1 MFQPNR
7 ESTAKVIASITLGAA
22 LAAVALY
29 FIFPTHRVPTL
40 SAKDISLRAIQADT
54 LGIEKDTGFI
64 LTSTKGIS
72 VDDVKEVLKVNPQ
85 TELTYTQ
92 KSANEIEFVAT
103 KPLTANKVYQF
114 SVPTTEQKLS
124 WAFQVKG
131 EFSVTGTLPDTKQ
144 TGVPLDTG
152 IEITFTHE
160 NFKNFEQFISIS
172 PKVEGRFEKHKKV
185 LVFVPKK
192 LETKTIYTVTVKKGL
207 PLDGSPIMLQEDK
220 VIRFETASSEARE
233 PSIFELSA
241 NEMQF
246 DTVNDQVMTIFG
258 NSLNTGDKIEATIF
272 QFSKAQDYIDS
283 YKKLLGTNYWSTFNK
298 YQFGDISKIATKKSV
313 LNLETKE
320 SSGQSLVLFPEKL
333 QKGLYLIALKHP
345 AIDEP
350 RYAWVQVTDIGSY
363 IQLNKNNAIVWSHD
377 LKTKNPSKNAKVTF
391 SSGAT
396 ATTDNQGMAIIPV
409 PEEFHKA
416 ENGISTITVTSSNND
431 SVIAFVNNY
440 YEDKRTSQDFWSYI
454 STDRPTYKQTDSF
467 SYWGV
472 AKSRRPEEKV
482 TEVHATFRS
491 TSYDYEFT
499 NGDGQP
505 KLFDTT
511 LPVTANGTFTGEW
524 KLQNIPTGSYIME
537 VTANGIVIATK
548 WISIEQYI
556 KPAYAIDID
565 SSRENY
571 FTGEK
576 ARINIFAHFFD
587 GTAVANKR
595 IRVTMRGYQNVEKIL
610 TTDGQGKTFIDFIPP
625 ASETVSNYPRYE
637 TIQATPESNEEG
649 EISSDITLFVYTTD
663 IKIETDTVRKNG
675 KDTLNILVRKI
686 DLTKDDMNG
695 EVIPNYPVTLSPFET
710 HYEKNK
716 TGENYDFISKKVIPI
731 YQYNAIKTLGTVAT
745 LTTDK
750 NGKIAYT
757 FDYEEG
763 KFKTVEIEAKDSLQH
778 IIKTTAYSYDYSGY
792 MYFGESVDV
801 TPSKSKDGFAI
812 NEKVELRIT
821 KEELPAPKGNYLY
834 LKTNWEQTKGFASSD
849 PNFSTTFG
857 DGDSPGFSVDV
868 ISFTGSTYTKI
879 GTGYAMIDQK
889 QKDLDIEIQTDK
901 TRYRPGENVEL
912 TVKTKK
918 DGKNVSGDVNINL
931 IDEAYYK
938 LYYGT
943 VDPLRSIYGNNMPW
957 YSRQFTFYSHVTMTY
972 GGGAEKGGGGGDDV
986 RSNFKDKALFRTVT
1000 TDGSGT
1006 AKVSFKLPDNITS
1019 WRATAQGVDS
1029 NMNVGVSMKAIPVGL
1044 PFFIDAVMAPEFIV
1058 SDKPILQV
1066 ASYGDA
1072 ITSGN
1077 EVTYSYAIPGLTVG
1091 QETVT
1096 GKGLGRADIPL
1107 PTLKIGKYKVT
1118 ISATTKGKD
1127 GTEMKDAIVR
1137 EFTVIESRLSSIK
1150 MSKMDLAGAKTV
1162 PNEVF
1167 GSTSEVT
1174 MKVQEAEKARAY
1186 ETLWNMIDRSGARLD
1201 QQAAEEKSVQILKN
1215 FFKEEVPELSTSV
1228 SLGEIYQAPSGGM
1241 RLLPYASDD
1250 LELSAKTALLSGT
1263 SDTTGIS
1270 KENLR
1275 LYFMKILSEEQAKKF
1290 PLATRE
1296 RFVMAVSG
1304 LAALNEPILLTLQN
1318 LAKEANLTPIEKLYI
1333 AAGAMA
1339 IGDQQTAENLAK
1351 DLVTNNLEKINDY
1364 SRLKVGKDNDDI
1376 LAHTALMAVIAA
1388 DINLSEFQNLA
1399 TYIAQQPGNDIL
1411 TSLEQVSII
1420 EKRLPFIRQEDATF
1434 DYSLNGKNEH
1444 VTLKNNESFSVNLST
1459 DMLKSLTFANP
1470 KGALTATF
1478 LYHTLANKSQLKSD
1492 PNKSNIKIS
1501 HTYQLHGKPT
1511 TSWSTGDI
1519 VFVDIQP
1526 SLSQN
1531 ALEGCYTITEQ
1542 LPSNLKPLSWNVQTL
1557 EEANQK
1563 EYYGSRPYAVN
1574 GQTVKYC
1581 VSKGY
1586 KPRIHFPVRVI
1597 NKGTFTAEP
1606 TVIQMSSKPD
1616 IVNSTN
1622 ETTITVK

>member
-1 MFQPNR
+1 MFQSNR
-7 ESTAKVIASITLGAA
+7 ESTAKVISSITLGAI

-40 SAKDISLRAIQADT
+40 SAKDISLRAIQSDT

-72 VDDVKEVLKVNPQ
+72 VDDVKQVLKVTPE
-85 TELTYTQ
+85 TDLAYTQ

-131 EFSVTGTLPDTKQ
+131 EFGITGTLPDTKQ

-152 IEITFTHE
+152 IEMTFSHE
-160 NFKNFEQFISIS
+160 NFKNFEQFISVS

-192 LETKTIYTVTVKKGL
+192 LEPKTIYTVTVKKGL
-207 PLDGSPIMLQEDK
+207 PLDGSPITLQEDK
-220 VIRFETASSEARE
+220 VISFETASSETRE

-246 DTVNDQVMTIFG
+246 DTVNDQVMTVFG
-258 NSLNTGDKIEATIF
+258 NSLNAGDKLEATVY

-298 YQFGDISKIATKKSV
+298 YQFGDISKVATKKSV

-350 RYAWVQVTDIGSY
+350 RYAWVQVTNIGSY
-363 IQLNKNNAIVWSHD
+363 IQLNKNNAIIWSHD
-377 LKTKNPSKNAKVTF
+377 LKTKNPSKNAKVIF
-391 SSGAT
+391 SGGTT
-396 ATTDNQGMAIIPV
+396 ATTDGQGMAIIPV

-416 ENGISTITVTSSNND
+416 ENGISTITVTASNGD
-431 SVIAFVNNY
+431 SLVAFVNNY
-440 YEDKRTSQDFWSYI
+440 YENKRTSQDFWSYI

-472 AKSRRPEEKV
+472 AKSKHDEEKV
-482 TEVHATFRS
+482 TEVRATLRS
-491 TSYDYEFT
+491 TSYEYEFT

-505 KLFDTT
+505 NLFDTT
-511 LPVTANGTFTGEW
+511 LPVTSNGTFTGEW
-524 KLQNIPTGSYIME
+524 KLQNIPTGSYVME
-537 VTANGIVIATK
+537 ITANGTVVATR

-556 KPAYAIDID
+556 KPAYAIDIE
-565 SSRENY
+565 SVRKNY

-587 GTAVANKR
+587 GTAVSNKR

-625 ASETVSNYPRYE
+625 ASETASNYPRYE
-637 TIQATPESNEEG
+637 SIQATPESNEEG
-649 EISSDITLFVYTTD
+649 EISSEITLYVYTTD
-663 IKIETDTVRKNG
+663 IRVETDTVRKNG
-675 KDTLNILVRKI
+675 KDTVNILVRKI
-686 DLTKDDMNG
+686 DLSKEDMNG
-695 EVIPNYPVTLSPFET
+695 EVIPNYPVTISPFET

-716 TGENYDFISKKVIPI
+716 TGENYDFISKKVIPT
-731 YQYNAIKTLGTVAT
+731 YEYNAVKTLGTAST

-750 NGKIAYT
+750 DGKIAYA

-763 KFKTVEIEAKDSLQH
+763 KFKTVEITAEDSLQH
-778 IIKTTAYSYDYSGY
+778 KVMTTAYSYGYSGW
-792 MYFGESVDV
+792 MYDGESVEVD
-801 TPSKSKDGFAI
+801 PSNSKDGFTI
-812 NEKVELRIT
+812 DEKVNVKIT
-821 KEELPAPKGNYLY
+821 KEELPAPKGTYLY
-834 LKTNWEQTKGFASSD
+834 LKTNWKESKGYPSNDSQ
-849 PNFSTTFG
+849 FSTTFA
-857 DGDSPGFSVDV
+857 DDDMPGFSVDV
-868 ISFTGSTYTKI
+868 ISFTGSTYTRV
-879 GTGYAMIDQK
+879 GSGYAMIDQK
-889 QKDLDIEIQTDK
+889 QKNLDIEIQTDK
-901 TRYRPGENVEL
+901 IRYRPGENVEL

-918 DGKNVSGDVNINL
+918 NGRSVSGDVNLNL

-938 LYYGT
+938 LFYEAA
-943 VDPLRSIYGNNMPW
+943 DPLASIYGNNMPW
-957 YSRQFTFYSHVTMTY
+957 YSRQFTFYSHVTQTY
-972 GGGAEKGGGGGDDV
+972 GGGAEKGGGGGDEI

-1000 TDGSGT
+1000 TDSSGT

-1019 WRATAQGVDS
+1019 WRATAQGVDN
-1029 NMNVGVSMKAIPVGL
+1029 NMNAGVSIKAIPVGL
-1044 PFFIDAVMAPEFIV
+1044 PFFIDAVIAPEFIV

-1066 ASYGDA
+1066 ASYGDS

-1077 EVTYSYAIPGLTVG
+1077 EVTYAYSIPGLTVG

-1127 GTEMKDAIVR
+1127 GAEMKDGIVR
-1137 EFTVIESRLSSIK
+1137 EFAVIQSRLSSIK

-1162 PNEVF
+1162 PNEVL

-1186 ETLWNMIDRSGARLD
+1186 ETLWSMINRSGARLD

-1215 FFKEEVPELSTSV
+1215 FFKEEVPELTTNIA
-1228 SLGEIYQAPSGGM
+1228 LGEIYQAPSGGM
-1241 RLLPYASDD
+1241 RLLPYSSDD

-1263 SDTTGIS
+1263 DDTTGIS

-1275 LYFMKILSEEQAKKF
+1275 LYFMRILSEEQAKKF

-1304 LAALNEPILLTLQN
+1304 LATLNEPILLTLQN
-1318 LAKEANLTPIEKLYI
+1318 LAKEADLTPIEKLYI

-1339 IGDQQTAENLAK
+1339 IGDQQTAETLAR
-1351 DLVTNNLEKINDY
+1351 DLVANNLEKINDY

-1399 TYIAQQPGNDIL
+1399 TYISQQPGNDIL
-1411 TSLEQVSII
+1411 TSLEQVAII
-1420 EKRLPFIRQEDATF
+1420 EKRLPYIRQEDATF
-1434 DYSLNGKNEH
+1434 DYALNGKTEH

-1470 KGALTATF
+1470 KGTLTATF

-1501 HTYQLHGKPT
+1501 RTYQLRGKPT

-1542 LPSNLKPLSWNVQTL
+1542 LPSNLKPLSWNVATL

-1563 EYYGSRPYAVN
+1563 EYYGSRPYSVN

-1581 VSKGY
+1581 TSKGF
-1586 KPRIHFPVRVI
+1586 KSRIHFPVRVI

-1616 IVNSTN
+1616 IVNSTD